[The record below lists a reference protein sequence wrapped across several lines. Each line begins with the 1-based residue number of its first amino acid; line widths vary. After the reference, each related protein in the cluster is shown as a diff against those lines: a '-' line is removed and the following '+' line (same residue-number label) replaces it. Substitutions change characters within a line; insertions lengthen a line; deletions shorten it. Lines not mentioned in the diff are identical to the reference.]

1 MTVVHKSLSFFLLI
15 TLLCGIPSLLQAQ
28 GSQEKPIAIV
38 NGVEIPYLYY
48 ANERVNQLARL
59 GVGPEDSTALDQLAE
74 DGVFLTLV
82 DGELTLQEGRRR
94 GFDVSREDAI
104 ELIIANPP
112 PYIRSIFAGQSYK
125 PSILRDL
132 IKNPKKIAPYIQ
144 DRSLPVS
151 DRIEQWK
158 ELTSSII
165 RYYRINETS
174 RLLTDSLY
182 EASPLTPEEIRARY
196 IAQNTLLRGS
206 VIRILHTTV
215 PESEVPVSREEA
227 RQWYRDHIDDYA
239 VPESRRPMAIILK
252 AYPSPADSIVQST
265 LIENAKKKVEGSPVA
280 GRGLVVD
287 QILESLPTN
296 RIPAGEYI
304 SPFRFG
310 SQIAGDLAVA
320 VRGDLLGPYP
330 TDGETLLLYVSDVR
344 ASTDTIVRARHI
356 LLNSEVVVS
365 PEDRPNYTS
374 EQIEEAILS
383 LAADIAD
390 SIETEE
396 DFGRMADIFS
406 MDRSTS
412 MGGGDVGYS
421 PRGKFVPPFEDAVFS
436 APIGKLVGPVK
447 TQFGY
452 HLIWVSD
459 RRARELELREMRFP
473 IAPSDS
479 VVSSVSASAER
490 FAARLRTG
498 EPVDQLVAEM
508 RAEHPGVIVDSAT
521 FLKRLEAYA
530 DGLAVGRF
538 LFSHEEGDVGVVELP
553 FDRFAIVQVASIW
566 TGGAPLFEEI
576 EAYPTAHLRRARQ
589 LDLLEKR
596 HADLADRITPETLLG
611 PLREEAE
618 MAEVYL
624 LQQQTVERME
634 DEDPGLLDR
643 LVVEAEEGEVVGP
656 VRGKHA
662 LYLLRTKE
670 KIAPTP
676 SQIARDLPS
685 FSERMVRSAREARF
699 TSLLEE
705 ARANAIVIDLR
716 DQKSR

>member
-1 MTVVHKSLSFFLLI
+1 MTAVHKLFGFLSLI
-15 TLLCGIPSLLQAQ
+15 TFLSSASPLLHAQ
-28 GSQEKPIAIV
+28 EGAERPVAIV

-94 GFDVSREDAI
+94 GFDVSRDDAI
-104 ELIIANPP
+104 DLIIANPP
-112 PYIRSIFAGQSYK
+112 PYIRSIFAGQSYR

-132 IKNPKKIAPYIQ
+132 IENPKKIAPYIQ
-144 DRSLPVS
+144 DRSIPIQE
-151 DRIEQWK
+151 RIAQWK

-165 RYYRINETS
+165 RYYRINETR

-182 EASPLTPEEIRARY
+182 AASPLTPEAIRARY

-206 VIRILHTTV
+206 VIRILHSTI
-215 PESEVPVSREEA
+215 PESEVPVSTEEA

-239 VPESRRPMAIILK
+239 VPESRRPMTIILK
-252 AYPSPADSIVQST
+252 AYPSPADSAAQAKRLELVQ
-265 LIENAKKKVEGSPVA
+265 EKVERTPLKE
-280 GRGLVVD
+280 RGAVVD
-287 QILESLPTN
+287 ALLETLPTN
-296 RIPAGEYI
+296 RIPVGEYL

-310 SQIAGDLAVA
+310 PQIAVDLAQA
-320 VRGDLLGPYP
+320 EPGDLLGPYP
-330 TDGETLLLYVSDVR
+330 TDGESLLLYVSNVR
-344 ASTDTIVRARHI
+344 SSTDTIASARHI
-356 LLNSEVVVS
+356 LLNPDVVVS
-365 PEDRPNYTS
+365 PEDRPNYTN
-374 EQIEEAILS
+374 EQIEEAILG

-396 DFGRMADIFS
+396 DFARMATLFS
-406 MDRSTS
+406 MDRSSSTN
-412 MGGGDVGYS
+412 GGDVGYS

-452 HLIWVSD
+452 HLIWVTD
-459 RRARELELREMRFP
+459 RRARELELRELRFP

-479 VVSSVSASAER
+479 VIRSVESSARR
-490 FAARLRTG
+490 FADRLRVG

-538 LFSHEEGDVGVVELP
+538 LFSHEEGEVGVVELP
-553 FDRFAIVQVASIW
+553 FDRFAIVQVAAIW
-566 TGGAPLFEEI
+566 IGGAPRFEDI
-576 EAYPTAHLRRARQ
+576 EAYPTAHLRRKRQ
-589 LDLLEKR
+589 LDVLEKR

-611 PLREEAE
+611 PLREEAA

-634 DEDPGLLDR
+634 DEDPRLLDQ
-643 LVVEAEEGEVVGP
+643 LVVESEEGKVVGP
-656 VRGKHA
+656 VRGTHA

-670 KIAPTP
+670 KIAPIP
-676 SQIARDLPS
+676 SQIERDLPS
-685 FSERMVRSAREARF
+685 FSERIIAQERERLL
-699 TSLLEE
+699 SELLEE
-705 ARANAIVIDLR
+705 ARANAIVKDLR
-716 DQKSR
+716 GE